1 MTVDPTS
8 ATTAETRSS
17 PALVRLCQLA
27 LRLPVAS
34 GASVGPVSA
43 ERVRQRA
50 PNTVTKPETLDFRTM
65 LPERGGLFDPRVF
78 GAGTVID
85 APPLEPDAP
94 VKPRKT
100 ACARVSL
107 AIPLVHPLVREH
119 ARAEAAALI
128 GLDTLAL
135 GGRRSQLEH
144 ERALVRAL
152 AASKLGADLV
162 LRELPVLPP
171 ELRPLQRDDEDRWA
185 TTPLNRWYQRI
196 ITRNARIER
205 LIESH
210 AEDAQLEPE
219 YGELASLVHRL
230 YENDE
235 MLDGERDMDGRLLPS
250 LRSLCG
256 GTAELHRAA
265 LDLARHPAET
275 PLSGRLHIAEVVMF
289 TLGFEVRGT
298 VEG

>member
-1 MTVDPTS
+1 M
-8 ATTAETRSS
+8 
-17 PALVRLCQLA
+17 
-27 LRLPVAS
+27 
-34 GASVGPVSA
+34 SVGPGAASIRPVSA

-50 PNTVTKPETLDFRTM
+50 PKHVTKPETLDFRTM

-85 APPLEPDAP
+85 APPPEPDAP
-94 VKPRKT
+94 VKSRKT
-100 ACARVSL
+100 ECARISL
-107 AIPLVHPLVREH
+107 AIPLVHPLVREY

-128 GLDTLAL
+128 GEDTLAL

-152 AASKLGADLV
+152 AASKLGTDLV

-171 ELRPLQRDDEDRWA
+171 ELRPLQRDEEDRWA

-196 ITRNARIER
+196 ITRNTRIER

-210 AEDAQLEPE
+210 AEDEQLEPE

-235 MLDGERDMDGRLLPS
+235 MLDGERDMEGRLLPS
-250 LRSLCG
+250 LRTSCG
-256 GTAELHRAA
+256 GTAELGRAVEE
-265 LDLARHPAET
+265 LARHPAET
-275 PLSGRLHIAEVVMF
+275 PLPGRLHVAEVVMF
-289 TLGFEVRGT
+289 ALGFEVRGT
-298 VEG
+298 VEV